1 MKVSNMYSTRTNNKV
16 ANQFV
21 IKGNNATY
29 FQSYNSI
36 IVKIE
41 DGKTYLD
48 EYYWNYSRTTSKY
61 RSSFLM
67 ENTKETEKK
76 IKEGLLNTVEV
87 SLDLSSSPHAP

>member
-1 MKVSNMYSTRTNNKV
+1 MKVSNMYSTRTNSKI
-16 ANQFV
+16 ANQFI
-21 IKGNNATY
+21 IKDDNGVEY

-36 IVKIE
+36 IVKIA

-76 IKEGLLNTVEV
+76 IKEGLYILTNLNG
-87 SLDLSSSPHAP
+87 

>member
-1 MKVSNMYSTRTNNKV
+1 MYSTKTNSKI
-16 ANQFV
+16 ANQFI
-21 IKGNNATY
+21 IKDDNGVEY

-36 IVKIE
+36 IVKIAN
-41 DGKTYLD
+41 GKTYLD

-76 IKEGLLNTVEV
+76 IKEGLYILTNLNG
-87 SLDLSSSPHAP
+87 

>member
-76 IKEGLLNTVEV
+76 IKEGLYILTNLNG
-87 SLDLSSSPHAP
+87 